1 MTYNLGYFHFYSLY
15 EEGLLAIDNKYLKE
29 ITKAGIL
36 IKKGHKVKSM
46 KERWFVLQPG
56 KLSYYT
62 TRTMKDLKGYIV
74 LNEKSK
80 IENIPDSKT
89 WKCRFTVLCG
99 EKNVCYEIEAD
110 TQSDKNE
117 WINLIQATMGLFI
130 FYCAYLLIKL
140 TIWFNSS

>member
-1 MTYNLGYFHFYSLY
+1 MCCILQPTFCNYFSFCSLY

-29 ITKAGIL
+29 IVKAGIL

-99 EKNVCYEIEAD
+99 EKNVCYEMEAD

-117 WINLIQATMGLFI
+117 WINLIQTIIGLFI
-130 FYCAYLLIKL
+130 FYCAYLVI
-140 TIWFNSS
+140 